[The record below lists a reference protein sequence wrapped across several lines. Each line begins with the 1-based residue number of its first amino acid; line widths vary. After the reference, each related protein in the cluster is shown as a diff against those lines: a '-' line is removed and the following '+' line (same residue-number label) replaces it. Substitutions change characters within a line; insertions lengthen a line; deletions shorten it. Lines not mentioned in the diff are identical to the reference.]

1 MIVNIVTKYEYK
13 VICVILIW
21 IILQVA
27 LLVWGKLYERFLYL
41 FLLK

>member
-1 MIVNIVTKYEYK
+1 MIVNILTKYEYK

-27 LLVWGKLYERFLYL
+27 LLVWVKLYERFLYL